1 MSASASVGRARFVD
15 KPRSFPEWF
24 TMSLAIRPAAVL
36 ALLVLLAASAAP
48 AAEEAGQADL
58 DKAIAEKIT
67 AESLDDLSKVIELC
81 QSALDRGLGKENTD
95 FAKKLLSATLL
106 QRATLVSERLQS
118 LPNDA
123 TAIQQFVR
131 LRQIALADLERAL
144 RHDDSLQEAHY
155 LIGRLH
161 TLPGGDRQRA
171 MTALDEAIK
180 LQGEDDSTRSK
191 ALALRATLHQ
201 DPEKRLAD
209 YNEAIKLDPRSAEAL
224 RARAMF
230 QLERGKSDEGLAD
243 LKAAIKLDPEHAAT
257 YELEG
262 VALASL
268 EKYDEAL
275 ASLNKAIELEPKS
288 PFSFV
293 HRARIYLIQN
303 KPKEAI
309 ADLDQAL
316 ALQLPT
322 PTVLLLRAGAY
333 QQLGEKEK
341 ALADVD
347 EALKLRPNH
356 LPSLRARALLLAGD
370 GKFESAITDLEEVK
384 KALPRDPGVLL
395 QLAALQAAGKHLQEA
410 VETYG
415 SVLEIDVKN
424 QLARQG
430 RADTLLRL
438 GKQADAI
445 ADYEA
450 VLKEEPKN
458 SHVLN
463 NLAWLLATSPD
474 DKLRDG
480 KRAIELAT
488 EGCKVT
494 DYKQA
499 HLLSTLAAGYAETG
513 DYKTAIEW
521 SQKAV
526 AVAPD
531 EEMKANLVKELESY
545 QASKPWRELLTEPAM
560 PEADAPAEKT
570 ANKPG
575 DRK

>member
-1 MSASASVGRARFVD
+1 
-15 KPRSFPEWF
+15 
-24 TMSLAIRPAAVL
+24 VL
-36 ALLVLLAASAAP
+36 ALFLALAATTAR
-48 AAEEAGQADL
+48 AAEEPGQADL

-67 AESLDDLSKVIELC
+67 AESLDELSKVIELC
-81 QSALDRGLGKENTD
+81 QSALDRGLGKDNTD
-95 FAKKLLSATLL
+95 FAKKLLAATLL
-106 QRATLVSERLQS
+106 QRATYVSERLQS

-123 TAIQQFVR
+123 TAVQQFMR

-144 RHDDSLQEAHY
+144 RHDNDMPEAHY
-155 LIGRLH
+155 LIGRLQCM
-161 TLPGGDRQRA
+161 PGGDRERA
-171 MTALDEAIK
+171 MIALDEAIK
-180 LQGEDDSTRSK
+180 LDSEDTSIKSK

-209 YNEAIKLDPRSAEAL
+209 YNEAVKVDPRSAEAL

-230 QLERGKSDEGLAD
+230 NLERGKSDEGLAD
-243 LKAAIKLDPEHAAT
+243 LKAAIEIDPKHAAT
-257 YELEG
+257 YELQG

-275 ASLNKAIELEPKS
+275 ASLSKAIELEEKS

-303 KPKEAI
+303 KPQEAI
-309 ADLDQAL
+309 ADLDKAL

-395 QLAALQAAGKHLQEA
+395 QLAALQALGKHLQQA
-410 VETYG
+410 IDTYS
-415 SVLEIDVKN
+415 SVLEVDAKN
-424 QLARQG
+424 VLALQG
-430 RADTLLRL
+430 RADTLLRI
-438 GKQADAI
+438 GKQQEAI
-445 ADYEA
+445 ADYET
-450 VLKEEPKN
+450 VLKEDPKN
-458 SHVLN
+458 SHALN
-463 NLAWLLATSPD
+463 NLAWLLATSPQ

-494 DYKQA
+494 DYKAA

-513 DYKTAIEW
+513 DFKTAIEW

-526 AVAPD
+526 AAAPD

-545 QASKPWRELLTEPAM
+545 QASKPWREKQEESSQPDEDSPT
-560 PEADAPAEKT
+560 EKT

-575 DRK
+575 ERK